1 VSRENG
7 QAIQQQAR
15 KSGGTL
21 KDFLES
27 DAVRAKL
34 AQVANKVMKPED
46 LIRMALMAISR
57 NPDIAKCTQ
66 ASIVRSLI
74 DAAELGIQP
83 GGTMGRGYL
92 VPRKNTK
99 VQPAVTEC
107 CFDPGW
113 RGLIDV
119 ARRSGLI
126 ARIEAHVVYQRD
138 LFRVTYGVESKI
150 VHEPVLEGDAG
161 PIVAAYAVAF
171 FKDGTYQA
179 EVLRKADID
188 KIKGSSASQNGPWS
202 KWYDEMARKSAVR
215 RLCKYLPFDSLLEKA
230 LEKATDADIEDPM
243 VQDVDV
249 VIEGKSRA
257 QSLADKVKQRAAGG
271 PSDIEVRE
279 LEEMLSEPVG
289 DYDEREQS
297 PVPPAVG
304 SRPGGREPGEEG

>member
-1 VSRENG
+1 MTQGNG
-7 QAIQQQAR
+7 QAIQQTR